1 VKRLR
6 FSLAELMVLIL
17 ALAMDCLAFRGILD
31 SRDVFS
37 VEAVVLGLPMATI
50 LLVAPVLVLIRHGR
64 QLRAALFLV
73 GFEFVGWAVLM
84 ALVAA
89 CWLNAPVNG
98 YLAETIIQNPYV
110 HAVHGLTVILL
121 FTTPQLLLA
130 VIGGLVTRRYR
141 GSDEREK
148 PSLNHN

>member
-1 VKRLR
+1 
-6 FSLAELMVLIL
+6 M
-17 ALAMDCLAFRGILD
+17 LAFRGVLE

-64 QLRAALFLV
+64 QIRAVLFLV
-73 GFEFVGWAVLM
+73 GFEVVGWAVLM

-98 YLAETIIQNPYV
+98 YLAVKISQNSYA

-130 VIGGLVTRRYR
+130 VIGGLVTRRNR
-141 GSDEREK
+141 GSVERGR
-148 PSLNHN
+148 PSLTHPD